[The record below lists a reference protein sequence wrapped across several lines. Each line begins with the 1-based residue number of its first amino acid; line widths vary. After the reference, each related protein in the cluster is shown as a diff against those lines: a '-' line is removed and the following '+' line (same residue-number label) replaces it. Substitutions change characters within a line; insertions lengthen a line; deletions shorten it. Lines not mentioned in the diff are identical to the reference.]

1 MPGITW
7 SMRLMWLSA
16 SWASSHSLTLKVS
29 HTHFTIQEQSGGLLP
44 RAGPGAWQATSI
56 ETLGLGQGPAL
67 LFGDGR
73 FSADT
78 WIMGRILEA
87 LDRLHSVFVDYCS
100 DVDPSTV

>member
-1 MPGITW
+1 
-7 SMRLMWLSA
+7 MWPSA
-16 SWASSHSLTLKVS
+16 SWASSHSLILKVS
-29 HTHFTIQEQSGGLLP
+29 HTHFTILGQSGGLLP
-44 RAGPGAWQATSI
+44 RTGPGAWQAKSI

-67 LFGDGR
+67 LLSDGR

-78 WIMGRILEA
+78 WLMERTHEA